1 LQGGVRKKVVRRAK
15 NTAKGAKEWG
25 LLVNAG
31 EARGFVHS
39 AVKFG
44 TCLLNGTRSIDKMLL
59 RVADRDLKSG
69 SLATILRD

>member
-1 LQGGVRKKVVRRAK
+1 VQGGVCKKIVRRPK
-15 NTAKGAKEWG
+15 DTANGVAECK

-44 TCLLNGTRSIDKMLL
+44 TGLFNGTRSIDKMLL
-59 RVADRDLKSG
+59 RVADRDLK
-69 SLATILRD
+69 